1 MGGGRV
7 VGGWE
12 IPPQT
17 LGRGWVLQSLWAL
30 DPTDESADL
39 SMDLPASVAALGEQ
53 LGRAGEVAPDAA
65 LFHEA
70 DVFAAER
77 ERIFARPWMAV
88 DHARRLDEGG
98 RYFRFDAASRSV
110 VVTRDGS
117 GRPHALRNV
126 CIHAGYPVCDA
137 EEGAAE
143 RLICPYHGW
152 EFALDGELLE
162 PAFAART
169 DRSRLRMTSYRVCV
183 RDGLILVD
191 ASGGP
196 PSSDEIAGPIPAW
209 VRDGKVTRRASY
221 STTWNWKFVLH
232 FLQHHPELSF
242 DEPSNGDDEDCVE
255 FGPLSWMMVR
265 WDQGALFRVI
275 PKFAERPDFQLI
287 RMAVPEAPERSVSE
301 EIGDPVADALRNA

>member
-1 MGGGRV
+1 
-7 VGGWE
+7 
-12 IPPQT
+12 
-17 LGRGWVLQSLWAL
+17 
-30 DPTDESADL
+30 
-39 SMDLPASVAALGEQ
+39 MDLPASVAALGEQ
-53 LGRAGEVAPDAA
+53 LGRAGEIVPDPA

-88 DHARRLDEGG
+88 DHATRVDENG
-98 RYFRFDAASRSV
+98 RYFRFDAAARSV
-110 VVTRDGS
+110 VVTRDGN
-117 GRPHALRNV
+117 GRLHALRNV

-137 EEGAAE
+137 EEGSAE

-162 PAFAART
+162 PAFASRT

-196 PSSDEIAGPIPAW
+196 PSSEEIAGPIPAW
-209 VRDGKVTRRASY
+209 VSEGKVTTRASY

-242 DEPSNGDDEDCVE
+242 DEPSNGDDEGCIE
-255 FGPLSWMMVR
+255 FGPLSWLR
-265 WDQGALFRVI
+265 ARSDQAALLRVI
-275 PKFAERPDFQLI
+275 PKFAERTDFQLI
-287 RMAVPEAPERSVSE
+287 RMAAPEAPERIVSE
-301 EIGDPVADALRNA
+301 AIVDPVADALRDAGEAGAANWSSRLDPSFFAWYWPLMSAS